1 MSEEQTEFKKALKKM
16 ADCLSRRPHSEK
28 ELRFKLSKKFSPY
41 IIEQALEKAKQNNWL
56 ETEEELSEKIADD
69 LHKKNKSW
77 SYIEGYLHE
86 KGLPIP
92 PYKREKE
99 LTKAKNLLIKKQAVL
114 TNLSNEEK
122 MRLKQFL
129 TYRGFE
135 RDVVEVLLG

>member
-1 MSEEQTEFKKALKKM
+1 MSEEQIEFKKALKKM

-28 ELRFKLSKKFSPY
+28 ELKLKLSKIFSLNV
-41 IIEQALEKAKQNNWL
+41 IEQALEKAKQNNWL

-77 SYIEGYLHE
+77 SYIEGCLHK

-135 RDVVEVLLG
+135 RGVVVALLG